1 MKLLIVE
8 DDEMTAQYIEKGF
21 RENGFVVDIAYD
33 GSEGL
38 FLATSNEYS
47 AIILDR
53 MLPMLD
59 GLACLTALRSTG
71 NTTPVIILSALGH
84 VDERIRGLKTGSDDY
99 LVKPFSFQELLTRV
113 EILINRRNQGG
124 SAPSTTL
131 KIDNLEM
138 DLLAHRVLRG
148 GQEILLQPQEFELLR
163 CLLEHKDQVVSRTFL
178 FEQVWE
184 YYFDPKT
191 NVIDVHVRNLRK
203 KIELEGEHQLIHT
216 VRGAGY
222 ALRLP

>member
-84 VDERIRGLKTGSDDY
+84 VDERIRGLKAGSDDY
-99 LVKPFSFQELLTRV
+99 LVDRKS
-113 EILINRRNQGG
+113 
-124 SAPSTTL
+124 
-131 KIDNLEM
+131 
-138 DLLAHRVLRG
+138 
-148 GQEILLQPQEFELLR
+148 
-163 CLLEHKDQVVSRTFL
+163 VV
-178 FEQVWE
+178 
-184 YYFDPKT
+184 
-191 NVIDVHVRNLRK
+191 
-203 KIELEGEHQLIHT
+203 
-216 VRGAGY
+216 
-222 ALRLP
+222 